1 MIYYKKLLPLILFLC
16 VFAQISIGQS
26 ILKGT
31 VTDAQTG
38 DPLPGVNVYLSG
50 TTYGASTNET
60 GYYKLSISD
69 PGTYNLVFS
78 FVGYQKK
85 VRRIGINAS
94 SSETINI
101 SLKEDIQQ
109 LGEIKVRAT
118 NKKWKERYN
127 NFFKQFIGRTDF
139 ADQVTIEN
147 PWVLSFEEKDDVL
160 KATAQKPL
168 KIINKALGYE
178 LYVELVYFKWPTY
191 SNRGGGYKILP
202 QFKLLTPES
211 AQQELRWKKNRIRS
225 YLGSFNHFLEALYN
239 NELGESDFSVRDR
252 RNIDVLP
259 KGATQYELLGR
270 GNISEQRRKRLKGY
284 KLKRRIE
291 TTFDGYAQ
299 FTFNRKTFSL
309 QVYKEGA
316 IESNTKKRV
325 FFVDEYGALLN
336 PLSLIAYGDWADARV
351 AYSLP
356 TNYSVGD

>member
-1 MIYYKKLLPLILFLC
+1 MINYQKLLTLIFFLFAC
-16 VFAQISIGQS
+16 GQVSIGQS

-50 TTYGASTNET
+50 TTYGVSTNET
-60 GYYKLSISD
+60 GYYKLSTSD

-78 FVGYQKK
+78 FVGYRKK
-85 VRRIGINAS
+85 VRRIEVAPS

-109 LGEIKVRAT
+109 LGEIEVRAT

-127 NFFKQFIGRTDF
+127 YFFKQFIGRTDF

-147 PWVLSFEEKDDVL
+147 PWILSFKEKEDVL

-168 KIINKALGYE
+168 KIINNALGYK
-178 LYVELVYFKWPTY
+178 LYVELVDFRWPTY

-202 QFKLLTPES
+202 RFELLTPES

-225 YLGSFNHFLEALYN
+225 YLGSFDHFLETMYK
-239 NELGESDFSVRDR
+239 NELNESDFSVRYQ
-252 RNIDVLP
+252 RNLAVLP
-259 KGATQYELLGR
+259 QGETRYELMGR
-270 GNISEQRRKRLKGY
+270 GNIPDQKRENLKGY
-284 KLKRRIE
+284 KLKRRVE
-291 TTFDGYAQ
+291 ATFDGDAE
-299 FTFNRKTFSL
+299 FTFNRKVFSL
-309 QVYKEGA
+309 SIHKEGA

-351 AYSLP
+351 AYLLP
-356 TNYSVGD
+356 TNYSIGD

>member
-1 MIYYKKLLPLILFLC
+1 MIHYKKLLPLILFLC
-16 VFAQISIGQS
+16 IFAQISIGQS
-26 ILKGT
+26 TLKGT

-38 DPLPGVNVYLSG
+38 EPLPGVNVYLSG
-50 TTYGASTNET
+50 TTYGVSTNET

-78 FVGYQKK
+78 FVGYGKK
-85 VRRIGINAS
+85 VRRIEINAS
-94 SSETINI
+94 SSETRNI

-109 LGEIKVRAT
+109 LGEIEVKSS

-127 NFFKQFIGRTDF
+127 YFFKQFIGRTDF

-147 PWVLSFEEKDDVL
+147 PWVLSFEKKDDML

-168 KIINKALGYE
+168 KIINKALGYK
-178 LYVELVYFKWPTY
+178 LYVELVDFRWPTY

-202 QFKLLTPES
+202 RFELLTPES

-225 YLGSFNHFLEALYN
+225 YLGSFNHFLKTLYN
-239 NELGESDFSVRDR
+239 NELDESHFTVRHQ
-252 RNIDVLP
+252 RNIAALP
-259 KGATQYELLGR
+259 QGETQYELLGH
-270 GNISEQRRKRLKGY
+270 GNISEQRRRSLKGY

-291 TTFDGYAQ
+291 TTFNRHVE

-309 QVYKEGA
+309 AIYKEGA
-316 IESNTKKRV
+316 IEPNTKNRV